1 MIAPRP
7 KLLPVEPMESETP
20 SEVPATEP
28 TKAEGIEPREVLRRL
43 QEVSPTFRD
52 CKPLALGIDKAIRER
67 FPEFD
72 RKVVRAAMRMHVSS
86 TRYLKAVEK
95 ATERFDLDG
104 NANGE
109 LTDEHR
115 SHAAQTLKER
125 FAAAAKRK
133 REQEKEARA
142 RQRAEESEQRKTERL
157 QQLVGKFS
165 KR

>member
-1 MIAPRP
+1 MQPNP
-7 KLLPVEPMESETP
+7 PMAAEETVPDSSDES
-20 SEVPATEP
+20 PAKP
-28 TKAEGIEPREVLRRL
+28 DAIDPREVLRRL
-43 QEVSPTFRD
+43 QEASPTFRD
-52 CKPLALGIDKAIRER
+52 CKPLALGIDKAIHGR

-72 RKVVRAAMRMHVSS
+72 RKSVRHAMRLHVSS

-109 LTDEHR
+109 ITEEHR
-115 SHAAQTLKER
+115 QHAAQTLKER

-133 REQEKEARA
+133 RDQEKEEQSRK
-142 RQRAEESEQRKTERL
+142 RSEEAEQRKAERL
-157 QQLVGKFS
+157 HQLVGKFS

>member
-1 MIAPRP
+1 MAS
-7 KLLPVEPMESETP
+7 ESPQDT
-20 SEVPATEP
+20 SAEP
-28 TKAEGIEPREVLRRL
+28 TAQKVSIEPREVLRRL

-52 CKPLALGIDKAIRER
+52 CKPLALGIDKAIHAR

-72 RKVVRAAMRMHVSS
+72 RKTVRTAMRMHVSS

-104 NANGE
+104 KADGE
-109 LTDEHR
+109 ITEEHR

-133 REQEKEARA
+133 RDEQKEQQERE
-142 RQRAEESEQRKTERL
+142 RAEQAEQRKAERL
-157 QQLVGKFS
+157 NQLVGKFS

>member
-1 MIAPRP
+1 
-7 KLLPVEPMESETP
+7 MESKTS
-20 SEVPATEP
+20 SEAPASEP
-28 TKAEGIEPREVLRRL
+28 TRAEGIDPREVLRRL

-52 CKPLALGIDKAIRER
+52 CKPLALGIDKAIHAR

-72 RKVVRAAMRMHVSS
+72 RKTVRTAMRMHVSS

-95 ATERFDLDG
+95 ASERFDLDG
-104 NANGE
+104 KVDGE
-109 LTDEHR
+109 ITEEHR
-115 SHAAQTLKER
+115 SHASQTLKER

-133 REQEKEARA
+133 REQEKTARA
-142 RQRAEESEQRKTERL
+142 QQREEASEQRKAERL

>member
-52 CKPLALGIDKAIRER
+52 CKPLALGIDKAIHAR

-72 RKVVRAAMRMHVSS
+72 RKTVRTAMRMHVSS

-95 ATERFDLDG
+95 ASERFDLDG
-104 NANGE
+104 KVDGE
-109 LTDEHR
+109 ITEEHR
-115 SHAAQTLKER
+115 SHASQTLKER

-133 REQEKEARA
+133 REQQKEEEAQR
-142 RQRAEESEQRKTERL
+142 RAEQTEQRKVERL